1 MEILLLKK
9 VRVPTEP
16 TATNGT
22 KHGRCIASPLS
33 KKSSIRKS
41 KCVWRP
47 ASHGRQ
53 ETSREFAYGRD
64 WNGTVYAT
72 KRVRPV
78 FVEKPTEI
86 VVITVY
92 TYFF

>member
-1 MEILLLKK
+1 LRSCFISGEGHEAHPTYRPCSELL
-9 VRVPTEP
+9 VASRVTVAEVED
-16 TATNGT
+16 A
-22 KHGRCIASPLS
+22 
-33 KKSSIRKS
+33 IRTGK
-41 KCVWRP
+41 WRS

-53 ETSREFAYGRD
+53 ETSKEFAYGRD

-72 KRVRPV
+72 KRVRPI
-78 FVEKPTEI
+78 FVDAPTEI